1 MTSMLT
7 IHVYVCTELFEFGI
21 IGVIDGNLDK
31 LEAKNEKK

>member
-7 IHVYVCTELFEFGI
+7 IHVHVCTELYKIGI
-21 IGVIDGNLDK
+21 IGVIDVNLDK

>member
-7 IHVYVCTELFEFGI
+7 IHVHVCTESFKFGI

>member
-1 MTSMLT
+1 MTSMPT
-7 IHVYVCTELFEFGI
+7 IHVHVCTELFKFGI